1 MMQISLVRKFEG
13 RTSGS
18 SGGGPAVDALP
29 PATSSDAQHALF
41 DSTLLLLFSE
51 KEGERRGE
59 RIGAAA
65 AADRGL
71 LFIFRIARCSLT
83 IELRCSS
90 QLPRAP
96 SGPVVCPS
104 LLSANGSPS
113 LDSVLSGDMQ
123 DGKGMSPLTPI
134 AHFVH
139 SNREK

>member
-1 MMQISLVRKFEG
+1 MQISLVRKFEG
-13 RTSGS
+13 RTSDS

-29 PATSSDAQHALF
+29 PATSSDAQYALY
-41 DSTLLLLFSE
+41 DSSLLLIFSE
-51 KEGERRGE
+51 MEGERRGE

-71 LFIFRIARCSLT
+71 LFAFRIARCSLT

-90 QLPRAP
+90 QSPSVP
-96 SGPVVCPS
+96 SGTVVCPS

-113 LDSVLSGDMQ
+113 QDSVLNGDMQ
-123 DGKGMSPLTPI
+123 DGKGMSPLTLI